1 MVGDKD
7 TGFCFPKVKKCF
19 IILSRINL
27 WHSNNDDRNER
38 LTLLRMLELMEL
50 AFLQMCPWG
59 WIHER
64 EIHRWLLMHR
74 NYFWHRKSLIVNS
87 WRLTEHSGRYQW
99 IFSLTYYIPLEFC
112 FWLLLYFIEKLKKIS
127 SFRESTRK
135 NPANK
140 QWQNSWILPAF
151 STGEAL
157 LCLWYW
163 FSNKFEVYFS
173 LWVQEVLKRKW
184 ITRLK
189 CLVSLASLFENQKL
203 CFTLR
208 WNPRG
213 YPFSLN

>member
-27 WHSNNDDRNER
+27 WHCNNDDRNER

-64 EIHRWLLMHR
+64 EIYRWLLMHR
-74 NYFWHRKSLIVNS
+74 NYFWHRKSLIANS

-112 FWLLLYFIEKLKKIS
+112 FWLLLFFIEKFKKVS

-140 QWQNSWILPAF
+140 HSGRIA
-151 STGEAL
+151 E
-157 LCLWYW
+157 
-163 FSNKFEVYFS
+163 FS
-173 LWVQEVLKRKW
+173 LPFPLKRCW
-184 ITRLK
+184 YASATDFQINLK
-189 CLVSLASLFENQKL
+189 YILACGFK
-203 CFTLR
+203 R
-208 WNPRG
+208 
-213 YPFSLN
+213 Y